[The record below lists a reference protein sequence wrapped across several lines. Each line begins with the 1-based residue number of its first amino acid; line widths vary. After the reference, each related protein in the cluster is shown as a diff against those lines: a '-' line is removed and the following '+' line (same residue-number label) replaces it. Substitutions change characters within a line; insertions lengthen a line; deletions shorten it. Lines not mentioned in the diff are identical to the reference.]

1 MGNTQTVSGWFQPS
15 PVPDVAT
22 GQTVSLMCTGID
34 RSAKDPKVQAAA
46 RDAIARFGND
56 PFRTGGNADL
66 ARAVWWWCKYSVKK
80 LPHQEFK
87 AIVSAFPEKK
97 QLIIDPSALLSMA
110 KWIGDCS
117 TFTMLVCSL
126 LKCLGVPYDLVTV
139 AVDPREPQLYTH
151 VYPEAILEDGARLP
165 LDASHGPYPGWQ
177 VPSSDVFR
185 YQCWDSEG
193 NPVPSPRA
201 APSRLQAYIRR
212 VGLGQTDTDTDLSDV
227 TTDLSGPTTDLS
239 GPTTEWYGPMNT
251 VSSAAPA
258 STPLPAVSAPASTAT
273 SPIETGL
280 INLANAWTQIGSKV
294 IAPTTTY
301 TVGKNGQITY
311 STPAGTAST
320 LPAALSSLGSSGS
333 LIMLLAL
340 GVGAFILV
348 KSLGNR

>member
-1 MGNTQTVSGWFQPS
+1 
-15 PVPDVAT
+15 
-22 GQTVSLMCTGID
+22 
-34 RSAKDPKVQAAA
+34 
-46 RDAIARFGND
+46 
-56 PFRTGGNADL
+56 
-66 ARAVWWWCKYSVKK
+66 VWWWCKYSVKK

-212 VGLGQTDTDTDLSDV
+212 VGLGQDT
-227 TTDLSGPTTDLS
+227 TTDLSSVTTDVYDPIDTLI
-239 GPTTEWYGPMNT
+239 
-251 VSSAAPA
+251 SAAPPY
-258 STPLPAVSAPASTAT
+258 TPLPALSAPASTAT

-301 TVGKNGQITY
+301 TVGPNGQITY

>member
-1 MGNTQTVSGWFQPS
+1 
-15 PVPDVAT
+15 
-22 GQTVSLMCTGID
+22 
-34 RSAKDPKVQAAA
+34 
-46 RDAIARFGND
+46 
-56 PFRTGGNADL
+56 
-66 ARAVWWWCKYSVKK
+66 
-80 LPHQEFK
+80 
-87 AIVSAFPEKK
+87 
-97 QLIIDPSALLSMA
+97 
-110 KWIGDCS
+110 
-117 TFTMLVCSL
+117 
-126 LKCLGVPYDLVTV
+126 
-139 AVDPREPQLYTH
+139 
-151 VYPEAILEDGARLP
+151 
-165 LDASHGPYPGWQ
+165 
-177 VPSSDVFR
+177 
-185 YQCWDSEG
+185 
-193 NPVPSPRA
+193 
-201 APSRLQAYIRR
+201 
-212 VGLGQTDTDTDLSDV
+212 
-227 TTDLSGPTTDLS
+227 
-239 GPTTEWYGPMNT
+239 MNT